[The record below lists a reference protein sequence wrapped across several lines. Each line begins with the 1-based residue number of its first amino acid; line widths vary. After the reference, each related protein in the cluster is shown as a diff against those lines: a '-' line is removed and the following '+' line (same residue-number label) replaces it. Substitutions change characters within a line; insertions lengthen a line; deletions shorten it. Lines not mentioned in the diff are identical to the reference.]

1 MTMIVVVIPYTAG
14 GAWVWDLNTLD
25 GSNLRY

>member
-1 MTMIVVVIPYTAG
+1 MNVVVVIPYTAG